1 MHAGLFFNHLNYLC
15 ILLFTL
21 CSFKGIVHPKMKI
34 VIIYSP
40 SSSSKPENFHF
51 WVNYPFKLCTC
62 VFVLQNEVL
71 LIQEAKAVCL
81 GSWYLPAGRM
91 EDGESIEESLK
102 REVKEEAGIDCQP
115 ITLLQIQEKGPS
127 WIRFAFLAEKTG

>member
-1 MHAGLFFNHLNYLC
+1 
-15 ILLFTL
+15 
-21 CSFKGIVHPKMKI
+21 MKI

-102 REVKEEAGIDCQP
+102 REVKEEA
-115 ITLLQIQEKGPS
+115 E
-127 WIRFAFLAEKTG
+127 E